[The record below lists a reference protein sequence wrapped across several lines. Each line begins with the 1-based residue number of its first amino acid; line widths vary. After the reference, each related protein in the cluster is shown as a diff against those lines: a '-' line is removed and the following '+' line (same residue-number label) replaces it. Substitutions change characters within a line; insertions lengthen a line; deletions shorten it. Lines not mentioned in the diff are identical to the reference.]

1 MKKVLH
7 KLDDAKPAATAARL
21 PATPATTRTATAG
34 APEAGDDNQRRASEV
49 GPVLEEMLHAR
60 WNHWESKW

>member
-7 KLDDAKPAATAARL
+7 KLDDAK